1 MNILRMVMYTMVKEN
16 ITITIDGDMLDSI
29 RKLANKNFRSIN
41 KQIVFWLSIALQD
54 EKFLQDGKL
63 PKYLQ
68 GKKEV
73 NEND

>member
-1 MNILRMVMYTMVKEN
+1 MVKEN
-16 ITITIDGDMLDSI
+16 ITITLDGDMLDLI
-29 RKLANKNFRSIN
+29 RKLADKNFRSIN
-41 KQIVFWLSIALQD
+41 KQIVFWLCTALQD